1 MLEQMAYKMEPSGH
15 EERAPRRE
23 YSKPDMKLA
32 KAFEDWLR
40 IRVEWSWGL
49 AYATAESMVR
59 DVKDFSS
66 EDVNALA
73 IAYQD
78 HPKFHEAGLFFSA
91 MYNHGKDKEM
101 VFNPGKELSMEFLG
115 YHLRP
120 EKILVNL
127 VPVCSLGDDNI
138 GGILL
143 NYEKLTTRLGGGGHH
158 GLAVNYGTAQS
169 FDGDCRNTVHINFG
183 TISLARVPS
192 NVNSLFINFGTW
204 GMRKH
209 VDLEYQLNER
219 NYIPLL
225 PALDKY
231 AQDLQ
236 QLFEPGKTDYKKA
249 IEAARSLGP
258 KPAQKVLN
266 DIGGLLKEAG
276 FNV

>member
-1 MLEQMAYKMEPSGH
+1 MVDQLAYKMKPAGH
-15 EERAPRRE
+15 DAPAPRRIYE
-23 YSKPDMKLA
+23 KPDSKLA

-40 IRVEWSWGL
+40 IPVGWSWGL
-49 AYATAESMVR
+49 AYATAQSMVI

-78 HPKFHEAGLFFSA
+78 HPKFREAGLFFSA
-91 MYNHGKDKEM
+91 MYNHSKDKEM
-101 VFNPGKELSMEFLG
+101 VFNPGKELFIEFLG

-127 VPVCSLGDDNI
+127 VPVCSLGEDNL
-138 GGILL
+138 GGTLL

-158 GLAVNYGTAQS
+158 GLAVNYGTAQN

-183 TISLARVPS
+183 TVSLALVPS

-204 GMRKH
+204 GVRKH
-209 VDLEYQLNER
+209 VDLEYHLNEGQ
-219 NYIPLL
+219 YIPLV

-231 AQDLQ
+231 IKDLQ